1 MIQTFFV
8 VLFSLIGT
16 FFMFVAAMGVYR
28 LPDVYN
34 QLHALTKAGTLAL
47 LNLLLAAILVIGSVS
62 VLMKAVLIL
71 AFQFITAPVSA
82 HMISRVQHPHAWEGT
97 IVDEITG
104 EPTAGFGE
112 EDPEE
117 TVIEDDGES
126 AEPLA

>member
-1 MIQTFFV
+1 MIQSTLV
-8 VLFSLIGT
+8 VIFLTLGT
-16 FFMFVAAMGVYR
+16 FFMFVAAMGVFR

-47 LNLLLAAILVIGSVS
+47 VNLLIAAILVLGSIS

-97 IVDEITG
+97 VVDEIMG
-104 EPTAGFGE
+104 EPTAGLGE
-112 EDPEE
+112 EEPGDTVLDEE
-117 TVIEDDGES
+117 TDGK
-126 AEPLA
+126 P